1 MIANTPRTGLQRFR
15 RFMTWAL
22 AAGVAA
28 FLVVPMLIT
37 FESSGTKTY
46 REAAGA
52 DAQFVDVNGIDV
64 HVEIEPYTGESSGEH
79 PVIILLHGFGASTFS
94 WRDVIEPLSRDGE
107 VIAYDRPGFGFTERP
122 TQWEGSNPYGV
133 PGNVELLDALITKF
147 AKGREVV
154 LVAHSAGAQIAA
166 EFAIQS
172 PDAVQRLVLVDPAI
186 LTTGGSPAWLNWVY
200 DVPQID
206 RLGPFAVQGIATSGL
221 DLLSESYYNKTLIT
235 DEVLAGYQKPLQ
247 VIGWEQAFWEFNKA
261 PRTNSVVENLENIE
275 QPTLLITGENDT
287 VVPVEDTE
295 ELAKLIPN
303 STLVFITQSAHLPQE
318 EQPQVFVYAVNAW
331 LAGKSI

>member
-1 MIANTPRTGLQRFR
+1 
-15 RFMTWAL
+15 MTWAL